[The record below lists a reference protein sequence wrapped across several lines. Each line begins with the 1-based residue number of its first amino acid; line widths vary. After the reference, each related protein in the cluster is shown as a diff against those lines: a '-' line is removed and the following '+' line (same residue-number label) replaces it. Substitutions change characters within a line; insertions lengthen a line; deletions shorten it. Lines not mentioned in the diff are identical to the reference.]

1 MRAAPERRAHYSTC
15 KGKTVKSSNTVLIA
29 LFAALIVVLSLI
41 PPIPLPAIPVPITLQ
56 TLGAMLAGA
65 MLGPVRGALAC
76 LLYLALA
83 AIGLPVLPGGRGG
96 LGAFLGPTGGF
107 LVGLVA
113 GAFVTGWLARRLAAR
128 GAGARQV
135 AGYIVACAVGGIA
148 VVYAFGVPWLATV
161 AKMDLSKAALAVVVF
176 LPGDAVKAVVA
187 AWVASRVERVW
198 PMLER

>member
-1 MRAAPERRAHYSTC
+1 M
-15 KGKTVKSSNTVLIA
+15 KSNNTVLIA
-29 LFAALIVVLSLI
+29 LFAALIVVLSLM
-41 PPIPLPAIPVPITLQ
+41 PPIPLPGIPVPITLQ

-96 LGAFLGPTGGF
+96 LGAFVGPTGGF
-107 LVGLVA
+107 LVGLVV
-113 GAFVTGWLARRLAAR
+113 GAFVTGWLARLLAGRAT
-128 GAGARQV
+128 GAWTRV
-135 AGYIVACAVGGIA
+135 AGYLAACIVGGIV

-161 AKMDLSKAALAVVVF
+161 TKMGFSKAAMAVAVF
-176 LPGDAVKAVVA
+176 LPGDLVKAVLA

-198 PMLER
+198 PMLGR

>member
-1 MRAAPERRAHYSTC
+1 M
-15 KGKTVKSSNTVLIA
+15 KSSNTVLIA

-65 MLGPVRGALAC
+65 MLGPLRGALAC

-96 LGAFLGPTGGF
+96 LGAFVGPTGGF

-113 GAFVTGWLARRLAAR
+113 GACVTGWLARRLAAR
-128 GAGARQV
+128 ARGAAQAAAYV
-135 AGYIVACAVGGIA
+135 LACVVGGIL
-148 VVYAFGVPWLATV
+148 VVYAFGVPWLAVV
-161 AKMDLSKAALAVVVF
+161 AKMELAKAALAVAVF
-176 LPGDAVKAVVA
+176 LPGDVAKALVA
-187 AWVASRVERVW
+187 GWVAWRVERVW
-198 PMLER
+198 PMLQR

>member
-1 MRAAPERRAHYSTC
+1 M
-15 KGKTVKSSNTVLIA
+15 KSSNTVLIA

-65 MLGPVRGALAC
+65 MLGPLRGALAC

-96 LGAFLGPTGGF
+96 LGAFFGPTGGF

-113 GAFVTGWLARRLAAR
+113 GACVTGWLARRLAAR
-128 GAGARQV
+128 ARGAAQAAAYV
-135 AGYIVACAVGGIA
+135 LACVVGGIL
-148 VVYAFGVPWLATV
+148 VVYAFGVPWLAVVT
-161 AKMDLSKAALAVVVF
+161 KMELAKAALAVAVF
-176 LPGDAVKAVVA
+176 LPGDVAKALVA
-187 AWVASRVERVW
+187 GWVAWRVERVW

>member
-1 MRAAPERRAHYSTC
+1 
-15 KGKTVKSSNTVLIA
+15 VKSSNTVLIA

-41 PPIPLPAIPVPITLQ
+41 PPIPLPAIPVPVTLQ

-83 AIGLPVLPGGRGG
+83 AVGLPVLPGGRGG
-96 LGAFLGPTGGF
+96 LGAFFGPTGGF

-113 GAFVTGWLARRLAAR
+113 GALVTGWLARSLAGRAAGGWGKFAGYLAAC
-128 GAGARQV
+128 V
-135 AGYIVACAVGGIA
+135 VGGIA
-148 VVYAFGVPWLATV
+148 VVYACGVPWLAAVT
-161 AKMDLSKAALAVVVF
+161 KMGLAKAAMAVAVF
-176 LPGDAVKAVVA
+176 LPGDLAKAVVA

-198 PMLER
+198 PMLGR

>member
-1 MRAAPERRAHYSTC
+1 M
-15 KGKTVKSSNTVLIA
+15 KSNNTVLVA

-41 PPIPLPAIPVPITLQ
+41 PPIPLPGIPVPITLQ

-65 MLGPVRGALAC
+65 MLGPGRGALAC

-96 LGAFLGPTGGF
+96 LGAFFGPTGGF

-113 GAFVTGWLARRLAAR
+113 GAFVTGWLARRLAGRA
-128 GAGARQV
+128 AGFGSQL
-135 AGYIVACAVGGIA
+135 AGCAIACVLGGIV

-161 AKMDLSKAALAVVVF
+161 TKMGLAKATMAVAVFVPGDLIKAALA
-176 LPGDAVKAVVA
+176 
-187 AWVASRVERVW
+187 AWVATRVERVW
-198 PMLER
+198 PMRGR